1 MSDNGL
7 TFYKYRNA
15 VGGFFD
21 FPVEQ
26 ARAILPKDQHPV
38 ELHHGSAILSVMAFD
53 FTESM
58 VGAYKELILGIL
70 VSPRVEPGTPMPHS
84 AFYPYLLGTT
94 TTESREHAIERWHL
108 PHFMKDISMS
118 MEVEDQGGEG
128 ERIVVKAWDEDTPI
142 AELAITS
149 HGWRQAEQNHQ
160 AFMRDDEG
168 TFLAQIN
175 MAGGLSESEEEK
187 GRLKLFPHAMT
198 DPIGDLDEVNELP
211 LREIWMR
218 EGLQTFQ
225 PLRVLSQPAGV

>member
-1 MSDNGL
+1 MSNDGTTL
-7 TFYKYRNA
+7 YRYRNA

-26 ARAILPKDQHPV
+26 ARAILPKDLHPV

-108 PHFMKDISMS
+108 PHYMKDIGMS
-118 MEVEDQGGEG
+118 MEVEGDYD
-128 ERIVVKAWDEDTPI
+128 RLVVKAWDGDTPI
-142 AELAITS
+142 AEMTITS
-149 HGWRQAEQNHQ
+149 HGWREAGQTHQ
-160 AFMRDDEG
+160 SFMRDEEG
-168 TFLAQIN
+168 AFLAQIS
-175 MAGGLSESEEEK
+175 MEGGLSENEEEA

-198 DPIGDLDEVNELP
+198 EPIGDLDEVSELP

-218 EGLQTFQ
+218 DGLQTFQ
-225 PLRVLSQPAGV
+225 PLRVLSQAAGV

>member
-1 MSDNGL
+1 MSDNGTTL
-7 TFYKYRNA
+7 YRYRNA

-26 ARAILPKDQHPV
+26 ARAILPKDLHPV

-53 FTESM
+53 FTESE

-70 VSPRVEPGTPMPHS
+70 VSPRVEPGTAMPHS

-94 TTESREHAIERWHL
+94 TTASREHAIERWHL
-108 PHFMKDISMS
+108 PHFMKDIGMS
-118 MEVEDQGGEG
+118 MEVEGEG
-128 ERIVVKAWDEDTPI
+128 SDRERLVVKAWDEGTPI
-142 AELAITS
+142 AELTITS

-160 AFMRDDEG
+160 SFMRDDEG

-175 MAGGLSESEEEK
+175 MAGGLSENEEEA
-187 GRLKLFPHAMT
+187 GRLKLFPHPMT

-218 EGLQTFQ
+218 DGVQTFQ
-225 PLRVLSQPAGV
+225 PLRVLSQAAGV

>member
-1 MSDNGL
+1 MSNDGTTL
-7 TFYKYRNA
+7 YRYRNA

-26 ARAILPKDQHPV
+26 ARAILPKDLHPV

-94 TTESREHAIERWHL
+94 TTASREHAIERWHL
-108 PHFMKDISMS
+108 PHYMKDIGMS
-118 MEVEDQGGEG
+118 MEVEGDDD
-128 ERIVVKAWDEDTPI
+128 RLVVKAWDGDTPI
-142 AELAITS
+142 AEMTITS
-149 HGWRQAEQNHQ
+149 HGWREAGQTHQ

-168 TFLAQIN
+168 AFLAQIS
-175 MAGGLSESEEEK
+175 MEGGLSENEEEA
-187 GRLKLFPHAMT
+187 GNLKLFPHAMT
-198 DPIGDLDEVNELP
+198 EPIGDLDEVSELP

-218 EGLQTFQ
+218 DGLQTFQ
-225 PLRVLSQPAGV
+225 PLRVLSQAAGV